1 MSTTASAL
9 AAATPVSPL
18 PAVADFSELYAREF
32 GVLTRAAHLL
42 VGDWSVAEEIVQG
55 VFADVYRRW
64 SEIGALPN
72 PAAYLHRAVVF
83 RCRSHFRAVARQAR
97 RRRVRT
103 SPTPPDPL
111 DELLRTD
118 NANELRRALAML
130 SRRQYECLVARF
142 FLEQTETETS
152 RQLGISIG
160 AVRTHTRRG
169 LDALQKGLR
178 R

>member
-1 MSTTASAL
+1 MTTTASAL
-9 AAATPVSPL
+9 VAATPVP
-18 PAVADFSELYAREF
+18 PVAAVVDFSDLYAREF
-32 GVLTRAAHLL
+32 GPLTRAAHLL
-42 VGDWSVAEEIVQG
+42 VGDWSAAEEIVQG

-64 SEIGALPN
+64 GDIGARPN
-72 PAAYLHRAVVF
+72 PGAYLHRAVVF

-97 RRRVRT
+97 RRRERIA
-103 SPTPPDPL
+103 PTPPDPL
-111 DELLRTD
+111 DELLRAD